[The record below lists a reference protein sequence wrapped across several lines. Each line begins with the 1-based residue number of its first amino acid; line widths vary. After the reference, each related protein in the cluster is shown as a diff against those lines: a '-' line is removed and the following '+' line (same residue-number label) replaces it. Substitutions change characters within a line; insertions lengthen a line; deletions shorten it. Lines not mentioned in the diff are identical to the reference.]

1 MQRFTTWR
9 REFPRPAARLTAI
22 VRGQGTENRLKLLS
36 FKISTPR
43 FVGKHDQGVKNMFAS
58 LAILLVLAGRL
69 AIFAFHVTAFF
80 VHMVLVLAVALFVVQ
95 LVTRRNQSA

>member
-1 MQRFTTWR
+1 
-9 REFPRPAARLTAI
+9 
-22 VRGQGTENRLKLLS
+22 
-36 FKISTPR
+36 
-43 FVGKHDQGVKNMFAS
+43 MFAS